1 MMSSIFDTDSSIKA
15 NNNGD
20 LVDVS
25 SDEETGDTD
34 KQFKKK
40 FRVLRKRKSCVSVL
54 VENAVGIGASCII
67 IGLLSTMLYISVTL
81 THRQPISDGHD
92 YGDVLQTYTPS
103 PPPSAYNYPLP
114 PKPAPPR
121 RRY

>member
-1 MMSSIFDTDSSIKA
+1 MSSIFDTEEIKA
-15 NNNGD
+15 NDNGD

-40 FRVLRKRKSCVSVL
+40 FRVMKKRKSCVSVL

-67 IGLLSTMLYISVTL
+67 IGLLSTMLYVGVTL
-81 THRQPISDGHD
+81 THCTPISDGPNED
-92 YGDVLQTYTPS
+92 PILPTYTPTPYS
-103 PPPSAYNYPLP
+103 YNYPLP